1 MVFKRIFRKAL
12 SKKASVMPMLD
23 WAGTQTD
30 LMEVVYMIYLTG
42 MLKNQKGR
50 TATISEVTTVVFQ
63 MFNMPVPKNPTKI
76 IDNLKHRMNPDKVS
90 ILRKVLS
97 QLYHIR

>member
-1 MVFKRIFRKAL
+1 
-12 SKKASVMPMLD
+12 MPMLD

-90 ILRKVLS
+90 ILRKVLL
-97 QLYHIR
+97 QLYHIH